1 MVMVRTTQNL
11 LADRSTTY
19 LQQSLSRLARTQE
32 TLSTGKVVNR
42 VSDSPTDAIA
52 AMRLRTGLADQ
63 TRYVRNAQDG
73 LSRLGVLDTTLG
85 SMGDDVR
92 RVRELAL
99 QGVNASS
106 NPTSREAAA
115 IEIDQ
120 LRDNLLSLA
129 NTTHLGA
136 PVLGGVTGGK
146 VAFAPDG
153 TYVGETSGESRR
165 TVADGVTV
173 RVDVVGSGVVGPD
186 GANLFDDLAALSAA
200 LRSGDEDA
208 MRVGIDALAARGTAL
223 STARADAGAAYNRAE
238 GAASRGEDALIALR
252 TSLSEVE
259 DTDLARAMVDLKIQ
273 EVGYQAALAAT
284 ARVLQPSLID
294 FLR

>member
-1 MVMVRTTQNL
+1 MMVRTTQNL

-19 LQQSLSRLARTQE
+19 LQQGLSRLARTQE

-42 VSDSPTDAIA
+42 VSDSPTDAIQ

-63 TRYVRNAQDG
+63 TRYVRNGQDG
-73 LSRLGVLDTTLG
+73 LSRLGVLDSTLG
-85 SMGDDVR
+85 AMGDDVR

-99 QGVNASS
+99 QGVNGSS
-106 NPTSREAAA
+106 NQTSREAAA
-115 IEIDQ
+115 VEVDQ
-120 LRDNLLSLA
+120 LRASLLSMA
-129 NTTHLGA
+129 NTTHLGT

-146 VAFAPDG
+146 VAFGPDG
-153 TYVGETSGESRR
+153 VYVGETVGESRR

-173 RVDVVGSGVVGPD
+173 RVDVVGTSVVGPD
-186 GANLFDDLAALSAA
+186 GSNLFDDLTALSAA
-200 LRSGDEDA
+200 LRSGDETA
-208 MRVGIDALAARGTAL
+208 MRAGIEALGARASTL
-223 STARADAGAAYNRAE
+223 SAARADVGATYNRAE
-238 GAASRGEDALIALR
+238 GAVSRAEDALLALR